1 MLSSGSGVQGDK
13 RKLSEHEVTDSNL
26 TETEAEAQAAGQ
38 GPRGL
43 SLPVKSRG
51 MRWTHPLGPL
61 CPDSSASHVLLT
73 PLGRGRSQSSS
84 FSILSS

>member
-1 MLSSGSGVQGDK
+1 MLSSGSGLQGDR

-26 TETEAEAQAAGQ
+26 TETETGAQAAGQ